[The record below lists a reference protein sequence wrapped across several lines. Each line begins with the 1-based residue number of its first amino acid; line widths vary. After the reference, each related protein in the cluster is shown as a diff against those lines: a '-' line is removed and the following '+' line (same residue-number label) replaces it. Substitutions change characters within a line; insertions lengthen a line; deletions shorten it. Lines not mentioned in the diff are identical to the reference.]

1 VSIRSDGADSPS
13 RAEPLAATGGSS
25 GTADTS
31 STPGGRSVT
40 TPGGRSVTTPGG
52 RSVTTPP
59 TGGSSRTTDPT
70 TPTGGGGRTP
80 ASAPPPAT
88 SFVRRTLLDDVS
100 EAILELIRSQG
111 LTAGDR
117 LPSARDLAAQFAVAT
132 PTLREALRRL
142 EATGVLDI
150 RHGSGVYVRDLSR
163 LILANPHHQGLAHDT
178 ILDLLEARELI
189 EPPLAEMAA
198 SRRTPP
204 QLADLEHILTR
215 AGEALTDDAE
225 LSASN
230 MAFHRAI
237 GQYAGNP
244 ILAQMLDTIVDIY
257 APEQQ
262 QILRLHG
269 DRRSDH
275 AEHLDIL
282 GAIRAGEP
290 ARAGAFM
297 RTHLAG
303 VRQVVGVA
311 LRPPP

>member
-1 VSIRSDGADSPS
+1 MSIRSDGADSAS
-13 RAEPLAATGGSS
+13 RAGSFAATGGSS
-25 GTADTS
+25 GA
-31 STPGGRSVT
+31 
-40 TPGGRSVTTPGG
+40 
-52 RSVTTPP
+52 
-59 TGGSSRTTDPT
+59 TGT
-70 TPTGGGGRTP
+70 TPT
-80 ASAPPPAT
+80 T

-100 EAILELIRSQG
+100 EAILDLIRSQG
-111 LTAGDR
+111 LAAGDR
-117 LPSARDLAAQFAVAT
+117 LPSARDLAARFSVAT

-163 LILANPHHQGLAHDT
+163 LILANPHRHGLEHDT

-198 SRRTPP
+198 DRCTPS
-204 QLADLEHILTR
+204 QLADLGEILTR
-215 AGEALTDDAE
+215 AGAALTDDAE
-225 LSASN
+225 LAASN

-244 ILAQMLDTIVDIY
+244 ILAQMLDSIVDIY

-275 AEHLDIL
+275 AEHLEIL
-282 GAIRAGEP
+282 GAISAGEP
-290 ARAGAFM
+290 ARAGALM
-297 RTHLAG
+297 RTHLAC

-311 LRPPP
+311 LRSPP